1 MATLLQ
7 KSDAREQMSPTDNR
21 NVMLLTMMSKL
32 TMALM
37 LGIVA
42 TVVLLISR

>member
-32 TMALM
+32 TMALI

>member
-1 MATLLQ
+1 MDTLLQ
-7 KSDAREQMSPTDNR
+7 ESGAKGQISPTDSR

-32 TMALM
+32 TMALVM
-37 LGIVA
+37 GIVA

>member
-7 KSDAREQMSPTDNR
+7 KSGAKEQMSPTDSR

-32 TMALM
+32 TMALVM
-37 LGIVA
+37 GIVA

>member
-7 KSDAREQMSPTDNR
+7 KSGAREQMRPTDNR